1 MAGRHRRRNKHVVK
15 FTAIGAATATATALT
30 VGTPPDPADQRTLAK
45 LRTGDPELMA
55 AINPW
60 PAPDDIPDLTFGLGP
75 LAYDGGQ
82 ALADVLIRA
91 IVENI
96 NLVAIANAAGISV
109 EDLATQLLTGVLNEA
124 VGLALT
130 QALGAL
136 PLESVLDGIVEALL
150 PGATFRGVLKDALLE
165 AGVDTLGGLL
175 GLLGYDLDDPLNFS
189 NLNVPGLNVTTAGS
203 AFTMLKLL
211 GLDLGWTPALPN
223 SVAADINNTEYLTL
237 GTKQLVQKLLDVLE
251 PDPINI
257 PIIGPILG
265 DILNGLND
273 LLGEILEGLVPDIRV
288 LDVRVPIAVGVGMG
302 AFAIATGYDKV
313 LADLP
318 NQPGGANFQGTNPL
332 LGSYT
337 ILPMILLFNPAR
349 PNGGALARFYPLFG
363 LMGIDVV
370 NPRTEVTSSGGWL
383 PVLNTG
389 LTVGGANLIPI
400 LIDVGLE
407 YHPSSDLA
415 AWPNP
420 FTLANNAMATIP
432 LYALRGVDASRI
444 LPQLTDQLEEIV
456 DGVLTEPLALNLYLT
471 LPANSLPLL
480 EPLYLTSDLI
490 TLASLGTLAVN
501 PVGQFANAIAPALR
515 ALVDLGYTDVVRN
528 ADGTYTRTLT
538 EADVPTAFFSFP
550 DVNPLLVPGDIFNL
564 LLKGFYKEF
573 LSGNP
578 TVGTPN
584 ALTGLLSL
592 FTGGGLGLGGLNGI
606 IPVGGT
612 TGGANQNPIGGLL
625 DSLLG
630 GNSLLGGAL
639 GETTQLVGGL
649 AGGGQNGNEL
659 LGGVLG
665 ETTNLLGNVLG
676 TENDGLLGGLSDTT
690 QNLLGGTTDL
700 IGSVLGGGQNQGL
713 LDDTTQSLLGDVL
726 GGGTTENPAG
736 GGGTDSNLVGDVLGN
751 TTGLLNNVVDNTT
764 GGLLGL
770 FGGLQQPQ
778 SLAYKEAT
786 DPTISGQMVTLDAT
800 PNGIDD
806 GSTPPQFRTNNVEPK
821 KDETT
826 PGSGQNNNGETQKGI
841 TSGSNQAAPNSGTT
855 TPAAGSENPANTGRT
870 DPAGGNNGT
879 TSNNT
884 SESQNSGA
892 QNGGTQE
899 ESKKGGS
906 KRGYKA
912 GGKKTGG
919 AQSGGTEKAETGA
932 DGSKGGGNQTR
943 RQGPRHA
950 KPDNAPPSV
959 VGSGAPRHAK
969 ADDDNSKGFTFR
981 GGKRNAKSDNGS
993 GGGGTSAGAADND
1006 SSKSAA

>member
-1 MAGRHRRRNKHVVK
+1 HPVLKAVLKEAGIN
-15 FTAIGAATATATALT
+15 
-30 VGTPPDPADQRTLAK
+30 TLGK
-45 LRTGDPELMA
+45 L
-55 AINPW
+55 
-60 PAPDDIPDLTFGLGP
+60 
-75 LAYDGGQ
+75 
-82 ALADVLIRA
+82 LAD
-91 IVENI
+91 
-96 NLVAIANAAGISV
+96 
-109 EDLATQLLTGVLNEA
+109 
-124 VGLALT
+124 
-130 QALGAL
+130 
-136 PLESVLDGIVEALL
+136 
-150 PGATFRGVLKDALLE
+150 
-165 AGVDTLGGLL
+165 
-175 GLLGYDLDDPLNFS
+175 LGYDLDAPLDLS
-189 NLNVPGLNVTTAGS
+189 NLKLPGVNLTTAGS
-203 AFTMLKLL
+203 PFTLLKLAL
-211 GLDLGWTPALPN
+211 GLDLGWVPALPN
-223 SVAADINNTEYLTL
+223 SAAADINNTDYLTI
-237 GTKQLVQKLLDVLE
+237 GTKQLAETLLDVL
-251 PDPINI
+251 PAPPSTGIW
-257 PIIGPILG
+257 IIDNLFKLLDNLTELVEEIVLG
-265 DILNGLND
+265 N
-273 LLGEILEGLVPDIRV
+273 V
-288 LDVRVPIAVGVGMG
+288 LDVRVIDLRVPIAVGVGMG

-337 ILPMILLFNPAR
+337 ILPMLLLFNPAR

-370 NPRTEVTSSGGWL
+370 NPRTEVTSSVSDSALLRVPIG
-383 PVLNTG
+383 NTG

-420 FTLANNAMATIP
+420 FTLANNAMALVP
-432 LYALRGVDASRI
+432 LYALRGFDLSRVDD
-444 LPQLTDQLEEIV
+444 QLTDQLGDIL
-456 DGVLTEPLALNLYLT
+456 DGILTEPLALNLYLT

-700 IGSVLGGGQNQGL
+700 IGSVLGSGQNQGL
-713 LDDTTQSLLGDVL
+713 LGDTTQSLLGDVL

-764 GGLLGL
+764 GGSLGL

-786 DPTISGQMVTLDAT
+786 DPTISEQMVTLDAT
-800 PNGIDD
+800 LNGIDD
-806 GSTPPQFRTNNVEPK
+806 GSTPPPQFRTNNVEPK

>member
-60 PAPDDIPDLTFGLGP
+60 PAPDDIPDLTFGLGT

-82 ALADVLIRA
+82 ELAALVITS
-91 IVENI
+91 IVENF
-96 NLVAIANAAGISV
+96 NLAAVAAAAGISV
-109 EDLATQLLTGVLNEA
+109 EDLVGQLLNGIVDATVGHALRQVLGDIPLTDA
-124 VGLALT
+124 ALT
-130 QALGAL
+130 
-136 PLESVLDGIVEALL
+136 LL
-150 PGATFRGVLKDALLE
+150 NPVLKVVLEE
-165 AGVDTLGGLL
+165 AGINTLGKLL
-175 GLLGYDLDDPLNFS
+175 AGLGYDLDAPLDLS
-189 NLNVPGLNVTTAGS
+189 NLKLPGVNLTTAGS
-203 AFTMLKLL
+203 PFTLLKLAL
-211 GLDLGWTPALPN
+211 GLDLGWVPALPN
-223 SVAADINNTEYLTL
+223 SAAADINNTDYLTI
-237 GTKQLVQKLLDVLE
+237 GTKQLAETLLDVL
-251 PDPINI
+251 PAPPSTGIW
-257 PIIGPILG
+257 IIDNLFKLLDNLTELVEEIVLG
-265 DILNGLND
+265 N
-273 LLGEILEGLVPDIRV
+273 V
-288 LDVRVPIAVGVGMG
+288 LDVRVIDLRVPIAVGVGMG

-337 ILPMILLFNPAR
+337 ILPMLLLFNPAR

-370 NPRTEVTSSGGWL
+370 NPRTEVTSSVSDSALLRVPIG
-383 PVLNTG
+383 NTG

-420 FTLANNAMATIP
+420 FTLANNAMALVP
-432 LYALRGVDASRI
+432 LYALRGFDLSRVDD
-444 LPQLTDQLEEIV
+444 QLTDQLGDIL
-456 DGVLTEPLALNLYLT
+456 DGILTEPLALNLYLT

-649 AGGGQNGNEL
+649 AGGGQNGDGL

-676 TENDGLLGGLSDTT
+676 TQNDGLLGGLSDTT

-713 LDDTTQSLLGDVL
+713 LGDTTQSLLGDVL

-770 FGGLQQPQ
+770 FGGLQQSQ

>member
-1 MAGRHRRRNKHVVK
+1 
-15 FTAIGAATATATALT
+15 L
-30 VGTPPDPADQRTLAK
+30 
-45 LRTGDPELMA
+45 
-55 AINPW
+55 
-60 PAPDDIPDLTFGLGP
+60 
-75 LAYDGGQ
+75 
-82 ALADVLIRA
+82 
-91 IVENI
+91 
-96 NLVAIANAAGISV
+96 
-109 EDLATQLLTGVLNEA
+109 
-124 VGLALT
+124 
-130 QALGAL
+130 
-136 PLESVLDGIVEALL
+136 
-150 PGATFRGVLKDALLE
+150 
-165 AGVDTLGGLL
+165 
-175 GLLGYDLDDPLNFS
+175 
-189 NLNVPGLNVTTAGS
+189 
-203 AFTMLKLL
+203 
-211 GLDLGWTPALPN
+211 
-223 SVAADINNTEYLTL
+223 
-237 GTKQLVQKLLDVLE
+237 
-251 PDPINI
+251 
-257 PIIGPILG
+257 
-265 DILNGLND
+265 
-273 LLGEILEGLVPDIRV
+273 
-288 LDVRVPIAVGVGMG
+288 
-302 AFAIATGYDKV
+302 
-313 LADLP
+313 
-318 NQPGGANFQGTNPL
+318 
-332 LGSYT
+332 
-337 ILPMILLFNPAR
+337 
-349 PNGGALARFYPLFG
+349 
-363 LMGIDVV
+363 
-370 NPRTEVTSSGGWL
+370 
-383 PVLNTG
+383 
-389 LTVGGANLIPI
+389 
-400 LIDVGLE
+400 
-407 YHPSSDLA
+407 
-415 AWPNP
+415 
-420 FTLANNAMATIP
+420 
-432 LYALRGVDASRI
+432 
-444 LPQLTDQLEEIV
+444 
-456 DGVLTEPLALNLYLT
+456 LTEPLALNLYLT

-700 IGSVLGGGQNQGL
+700 IGSVLGSGQNQGL
-713 LDDTTQSLLGDVL
+713 LGDTTQSLLGDVL

-764 GGLLGL
+764 GGSLGL

-786 DPTISGQMVTLDAT
+786 DPTISEQMVTLDAT
-800 PNGIDD
+800 LNGIDD
-806 GSTPPQFRTNNVEPK
+806 GSTPPPQFRTNNVEPK

>member
-1 MAGRHRRRNKHVVK
+1 MTIPHPVLKAVLKEAGIN
-15 FTAIGAATATATALT
+15 
-30 VGTPPDPADQRTLAK
+30 TLGK
-45 LRTGDPELMA
+45 L
-55 AINPW
+55 
-60 PAPDDIPDLTFGLGP
+60 
-75 LAYDGGQ
+75 
-82 ALADVLIRA
+82 LAD
-91 IVENI
+91 
-96 NLVAIANAAGISV
+96 
-109 EDLATQLLTGVLNEA
+109 
-124 VGLALT
+124 
-130 QALGAL
+130 
-136 PLESVLDGIVEALL
+136 
-150 PGATFRGVLKDALLE
+150 
-165 AGVDTLGGLL
+165 
-175 GLLGYDLDDPLNFS
+175 LGYDLDAPLDLS
-189 NLNVPGLNVTTAGS
+189 NLKLPGVNLTTAGS
-203 AFTMLKLL
+203 PFTLLKLAL
-211 GLDLGWTPALPN
+211 GLDLGWVPALPN
-223 SVAADINNTEYLTL
+223 SAAADINNTDYLTI
-237 GTKQLVQKLLDVLE
+237 GTKQLAETLLDVL
-251 PDPINI
+251 PAPPSTGIW
-257 PIIGPILG
+257 IIDNLFKLLDNLTELVEEIVLG
-265 DILNGLND
+265 N
-273 LLGEILEGLVPDIRV
+273 V
-288 LDVRVPIAVGVGMG
+288 LDVRVIDLRVPIAVGVGMG

-337 ILPMILLFNPAR
+337 ILPMLLLFNPAR

-370 NPRTEVTSSGGWL
+370 NPRTEVTSSVSDSALLRVPIG
-383 PVLNTG
+383 NTG

-420 FTLANNAMATIP
+420 FTLANNAMALVP
-432 LYALRGVDASRI
+432 LYALRGFDLSRVDD
-444 LPQLTDQLEEIV
+444 QLTDQLGDIL
-456 DGVLTEPLALNLYLT
+456 DGILTEPLALNLYLT

-700 IGSVLGGGQNQGL
+700 IGSVLGSGQNQGL
-713 LDDTTQSLLGDVL
+713 LGDTTQSLLGDVL

-764 GGLLGL
+764 GGSLGL

-786 DPTISGQMVTLDAT
+786 DPTISEQMVTLDAT
-800 PNGIDD
+800 LNGIDD
-806 GSTPPQFRTNNVEPK
+806 GSTPPPQFRTNNVEPK